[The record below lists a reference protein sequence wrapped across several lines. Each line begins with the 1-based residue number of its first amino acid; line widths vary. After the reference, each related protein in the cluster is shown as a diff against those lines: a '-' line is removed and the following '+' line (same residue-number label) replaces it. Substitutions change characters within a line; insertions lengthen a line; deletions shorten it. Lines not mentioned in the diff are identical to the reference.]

1 MSEIVLA
8 QGDVLLSKTGM
19 IVECD
24 HQKMLIFV
32 NERLGQVGVVTI
44 NSRPYPKKGM
54 NTQLK
59 ICASDFGFLDH
70 DSYVDCS
77 SLFVKSVKDFE
88 VLMKNGL
95 VNLIGHVDLGTMDKV
110 VLAASESRFLNQI
123 EKKFFDESL

>member
-1 MSEIVLA
+1 MRPSENA
-8 QGDVLLSKTGM
+8 HFCQRTFRAG
-19 IVECD
+19 
-24 HQKMLIFV
+24 
-32 NERLGQVGVVTI
+32 GVCY
-44 NSRPYPKKGM
+44 NQFSALPEKGM

>member
-1 MSEIVLA
+1 
-8 QGDVLLSKTGM
+8 M

-32 NERLGQVGVVTI
+32 NDRLGQVGFVTI

-54 NTQLK
+54 NTQRK
-59 ICASDFGFLDH
+59 ICASDFSFLDH

-95 VNLIGHVDLGTMDKV
+95 VNLIGHVDLSTMDKV